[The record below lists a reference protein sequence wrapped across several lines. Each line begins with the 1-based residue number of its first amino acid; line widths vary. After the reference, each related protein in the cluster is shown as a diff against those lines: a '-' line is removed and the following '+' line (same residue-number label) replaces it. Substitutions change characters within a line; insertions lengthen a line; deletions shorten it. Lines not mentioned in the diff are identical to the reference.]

1 MEQDLELAARGKPT
15 QVQRVP
21 GGALGVP
28 RQKVESTCRYTSNER
43 YNFAKLAG
51 PSSKWV
57 SRDFTATNKAEHLP
71 PLPSLAWLS
80 SGPMTLKLQK
90 NSRQPRVLP
99 DFDPAGLVLV
109 EPLAVHINPLIILI
123 NEHLT
128 LEVAG
133 LEVLCQ
139 HAHGF
144 DLRAPSTQ
152 ELLCEG
158 PCHCERLHPGA
169 ISGQWKFANLQG
181 NISPKVSKF
190 NGVIQKVHTYPE
202 RFRMSRTHLNF
213 QKWLDLGAQALGENG
228 SNPKIQYHL

>member
-1 MEQDLELAARGKPT
+1 MEQDLELASRGKPT

-21 GGALGVP
+21 GGALGVS
-28 RQKVESTCRYTSNER
+28 RLNVESTCRYTPNEH
-43 YNFAKLAG
+43 YNFAELAG
-51 PSSKWV
+51 PGSKWI
-57 SRDFTATNKAEHLP
+57 SQNFTAASKAEHLP

-80 SGPMTLKLQK
+80 HRPTTLKLQK
-90 NSRQPRVLP
+90 SSRQPRVLP

-109 EPLAVHINPLIILI
+109 EPLALHINPLIILI

-139 HAHGF
+139 HADGF
-144 DLRAPSTQ
+144 DLRAPSTR

-169 ISGQWKFANLQG
+169 ISGQWNFA
-181 NISPKVSKF
+181 SK
-190 NGVIQKVHTYPE
+190 
-202 RFRMSRTHLNF
+202 HL
-213 QKWLDLGAQALGENG
+213 A
-228 SNPKIQYHL
+228 KIE